1 MYGKWLNK
9 VINKVPN
16 IQRWQDKTTILRK
29 NCDAVHSWQVSV
41 IAHALCKMEQEK
53 FGNTVDEAVLL
64 KKCIFHDCLEME
76 TGDILSSVKRTTD
89 EMEKALATVE
99 NKLYKER
106 IEGLIPSTWREEYE
120 GYLLNPKDNKQ
131 TIEGRILAVADNIGA
146 LNECIQEV
154 RKGNTD
160 FKPYLSEIA
169 NDILK
174 IDLESGK
181 HFLRYALIDFGLPL
195 EEYGIDIVNFV
206 NSTEV

>member
-29 NCDAVHSWQVSV
+29 NCDGVHSWQVCV
-41 IAHALCKMEQEK
+41 IADALCKMEQEK
-53 FGNTVDEAVLL
+53 FGNKVDEAILL

-76 TGDILSSVKRTTD
+76 TGDILSPVKRTSD
-89 EMEKALATVE
+89 EMKKALVSME
-99 NKLYKER
+99 SLLYKER
-106 IEGLIPSTWREEYE
+106 IEEIIPSSWREEYE
-120 GYLLNPKDNKQ
+120 GYLLNPKDNKE
-131 TIEGRILAVADNIGA
+131 TIEGKILAVADNIGA

-154 RKGNTD
+154 RMGNSD
-160 FKPYLSEIA
+160 FKPYLSQIA
-169 NDILK
+169 NEILK

-181 HFLRYALIDFGLPL
+181 HFLKYALVDFGLPL